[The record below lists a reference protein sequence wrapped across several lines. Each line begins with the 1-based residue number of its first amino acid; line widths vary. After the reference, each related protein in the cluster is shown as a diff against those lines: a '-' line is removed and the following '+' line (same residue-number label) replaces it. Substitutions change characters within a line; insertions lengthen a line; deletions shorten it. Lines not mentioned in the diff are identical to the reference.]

1 MRVARQEP
9 RAGEL
14 EADMG
19 PSLRRRGG
27 GPIRALLF
35 LFMSVMTAAPCAAEW
50 RRLDSPNFIV
60 IGDVSGNTLR
70 DIAVKFEGFRET
82 LGRVLS
88 SQVTATAVPTVVV
101 VFPSDR
107 AFKPFMPKFEGRTVE
122 VDGLFVPGHDV
133 NYIGVNSSGGDE
145 ALSIVFHEYAHL
157 MMSNVARNLPTW
169 LGEGLAEYYSTYQ
182 VVDSKKAK
190 LGMAV
195 RSHIAELRDTTLLP
209 LEQLLNVTHAS
220 PLYNEGSRRS
230 VFYAQSWALTHM
242 LLLGQ
247 PSRAQQFS
255 TYLSTLGTGV
265 PAMEAWKQ
273 VFDSKAITEALQ
285 QYVRLGAFYYREYVF
300 SEKLAAL
307 DAKPLPLAPADAEAF
322 LSDFLLGQRR
332 TAEALE
338 RLGKAPGAGPGT
350 PWSATVAALVD
361 IANKDYAAAQKRLF
375 AVGDDADWFA
385 AYRAGAGIV
394 DIAEDLREPPTSGQ
408 LAASRRL
415 FAATRSAGRE
425 IPNATARLV
434 TIELARSE
442 PPPASL
448 RVAIERARLM
458 APGRPDYAFLHARV
472 LAELGEYPSARSAL
486 APLMAPA
493 YSQEIR
499 EAARSL
505 MGYIVQRE
513 KIAAEMARLGDRP
526 SADAAPPAPG
536 DVGNAGGS
544 AGASAGAFRPVFRP
558 IEKGE
563 ERLEGVLERIECAK
577 TGVTLHVRTG
587 DGLVPVTSP
596 DMKTVEFITYREDLS
611 GSVGCGAVKGAPKVF
626 VTWRADGPGKRAVA
640 VEFLPQ

>member
-1 MRVARQEP
+1 MDSSVRQRSGRP
-9 RAGEL
+9 
-14 EADMG
+14 
-19 PSLRRRGG
+19 LRT
-27 GPIRALLF
+27 LLF
-35 LFMSVMTAAPCAAEW
+35 FFISVITAVPCAAEW

-60 IGDVSGNTLR
+60 IGDVGGNTLR

-122 VDGLFVPGHDV
+122 VGGLFVPGQDV

-157 MMSNVARNLPTW
+157 MMSNVARNLPAW

-182 VVDSKKAK
+182 VVDGKKAK

-195 RSHIAELRDTTLLP
+195 RSHIAELRDTTMLP

-247 PSRAQQFS
+247 PSRAQQFG
-255 TYLSTLGTGV
+255 TYLSTLGSGV
-265 PAMEAWKQ
+265 PSMEAWKQ
-273 VFDSKAITEALQ
+273 VFDSKTIAEALQ

-300 SEKLAAL
+300 SEKLASL
-307 DAKPLPLAPADAEAF
+307 DAKPQPLASADAEAF
-322 LSDFLLGQRR
+322 LSDFLLGQERN
-332 TAEALE
+332 AEAQE
-338 RLGKAPGAGPGT
+338 RLGKALSAGPGSA
-350 PWSATVAALVD
+350 WSTTIAALVD
-361 IANKDYAAAQKRLF
+361 ISNKDYAAAEKRLF

-385 AYRAGAGIV
+385 AYRAGAAVV
-394 DIAEDLREPPTSGQ
+394 DIAEERRDQPTPEQ
-408 LAASRRL
+408 LAVSRRL
-415 FAATRSAGRE
+415 FAAAKTGGRE

-434 TIELARSE
+434 TIELARVE

-458 APGRPDYAFLHARV
+458 APGRPDYVFLHARV

-493 YSQEIR
+493 YSQNIR

-513 KIAAEMARLGDRP
+513 KIAAEMARLGDRGTP
-526 SADAAPPAPG
+526 AAPPPAP
-536 DVGNAGGS
+536 DNPGS
-544 AGASAGAFRPVFRP
+544 AGGNPGASGGGFRPAFRT

-563 ERLEGVLERIECAK
+563 ERFEGVLERIECTK
-577 TGVTLHVRTG
+577 TGVTLQVRSS
-587 DGLVPVTSP
+587 DGLVAVTSP
-596 DMKTVEFITYREDLS
+596 DMKTVEFITYREDLA
-611 GSVGCGAVKGAPKVF
+611 GSVACGPVKGAPKVY

>member
-1 MRVARQEP
+1 MRLR
-9 RAGEL
+9 
-14 EADMG
+14 
-19 PSLRRRGG
+19 LRRWCRG
-27 GPIRALLF
+27 PVLVLLF
-35 LFMSVMTAAPCAAEW
+35 LSTTAAPCAAEW

-60 IGDVSGNTLR
+60 IGDVGASTLR

-107 AFKPFMPKFEGRTVE
+107 AFKPFMPKFEGRTVD
-122 VDGLFVPGHDV
+122 VDGLFVPGQDV

-145 ALSIVFHEYAHL
+145 ALSVVFHEYAHL
-157 MMSNVARNLPTW
+157 MMSNVTRNLPTW

-182 VVDSKKAK
+182 VVDGKRAR
-190 LGMAV
+190 LGIAV
-195 RSHIAELRDTTLLP
+195 RSHIVELRDTTMLP
-209 LEQLLNVTHAS
+209 LEQLLAVTHAS

-247 PSRAQQFS
+247 PSRAQQFG
-255 TYLSTLGTGV
+255 TYLSTLDTGV
-265 PAMEAWKQ
+265 SAMEAWKQ
-273 VFDSKAITEALQ
+273 VFDSKVIAEALL
-285 QYVRLGAFYYREYVF
+285 QYVRLGGFYYREYVF
-300 SEKLAAL
+300 SEKLAAF

-332 TAEALE
+332 TAEAQE
-338 RLGKAPGAGPGT
+338 RLAKAPGAGPGT
-350 PWSATVAALVD
+350 TWSATVAALVD
-361 IANKDYAAAQKRLF
+361 IANKEYAAAEKRLF
-375 AVGDDADWFA
+375 AVGADADWFA

-394 DIAEDLREPPTSGQ
+394 DIAEDRREQPTSDQ
-408 LAASRRL
+408 LAATRRL

-434 TIELARSE
+434 TIELARAE

-458 APGRPDYAFLHARV
+458 APGRPDYVFLHARV
-472 LAELGEYPSARSAL
+472 LTELGEYPSARSAL
-486 APLMAPA
+486 AQLLLPA
-493 YSQEIR
+493 YSQQIR

-513 KIAAEMARLGDRP
+513 KIAAEMARLGDRGA
-526 SADAAPPAPG
+526 SAAAPPGP
-536 DVGNAGGS
+536 DSLGNAGGS
-544 AGASAGAFRPVFRP
+544 AGASTGGFRPVFRT

-563 ERLEGVLERIECAK
+563 ERFEGVLERIECAK
-577 TGVTLHVRTG
+577 TGVTLQVRTS

-596 DMKTVEFITYREDLS
+596 DMKTVEFITYRDDLA
-611 GSVGCGAVKGAPKVF
+611 GSVGCGPVKGTPKVY